1 MNPFVTQR
9 VALTLD
15 ALGQR
20 YGCRPSQV
28 VGMRPELGAS
38 VLFDLRVLEMIVK
51 YEKESE
57 TVGGKIAQKRAA
69 WSPKLKRE
77 LRSQGLLR

>member
-1 MNPFVTQR
+1 MSPFVTQR

-38 VLFDLRVLEMIVK
+38 VLFDLRVLSKALE

-57 TVGGKIAQKRAA
+57 TVGGKIAQKQAA
-69 WSPKLKRE
+69 WSPEVKRE